1 MAGYRKGVIYTDL
14 IDDAVRK
21 GDYVQAARLEQ
32 ERNAKIDAEGL
43 SYEKTNRYA
52 NYLDQYETSGKKS
65 GYVNPYA
72 EQLDDAI
79 ADLQAS
85 RWEGWDKDNDESYSA
100 YRKAALREADRTQR
114 DVLAQYAQNT
124 GGIASS
130 AAITAASQAGDY
142 QRSTIADK
150 TQELYE
156 AAFNRYL
163 NEVQQ
168 KQQEVNMLMNAGQQA
183 ENQYYNRVNEAM
195 TRWQQLGYADAAV
208 DAVLG
213 VGIGTPTSDQ
223 RYTNWQTDMTERQY
237 ADELAAA
244 AAPRVVSAGGG
255 RGEEKEGFSLE
266 GLYAQ
271 RTKAEADYYLRQN
284 GITSA
289 SEVERFLGYWE
300 ENKGQVVYGDGISES
315 EWNRLMRGIREAT
328 VQGNVEGR
336 NALIAQFADRLSEE
350 QYNMLMDM
358 L

>member
-21 GDYVQAARLEQ
+21 GDYAQAARLEQ

-52 NYLDQYETSGKKS
+52 NYLDQYDTGSKKG

-72 EQLDDAI
+72 DQLEDAI

-85 RWEGWDKDNDESYSA
+85 RWEGWDKENDESYSA

-130 AAITAASQAGDY
+130 AAMTAASQAGDY

-168 KQQEVNMLMNAGQQA
+168 KQQEVSMLMNAGQQA

-244 AAPRVVSAGGG
+244 AAKRTPLLKKEDDTYESPNPGVNGGLSQS
-255 RGEEKEGFSLE
+255 EFTNL
-266 GLYAQ
+266 Q
-271 RTKAEADYYLRQN
+271 RTLKAAFDSGNAQLLNQIYQKYLSAMNTKQAEVVADLLERW
-284 GITSA
+284 SA
-289 SEVERFLGYWE
+289 AAG
-300 ENKGQVVYGDGISES
+300 
-315 EWNRLMRGIREAT
+315 
-328 VQGNVEGR
+328 
-336 NALIAQFADRLSEE
+336 
-350 QYNMLMDM
+350 
-358 L
+358 

>member
-1 MAGYRKGVIYTDL
+1 MAGYRQGVIYTDL
-14 IDDAVRK
+14 IDEAVKK
-21 GDYVQAARLEQ
+21 GDFAQAARLEQ

-43 SYEKTNRYA
+43 SYAKTNKYA
-52 NYLDQYETSGKKS
+52 NYLDTHDEGGKRS
-65 GYVNPYA
+65 GYESPYT
-72 EQLDDAI
+72 EQLNAAI

-85 RWEGWDKDNDESYSA
+85 KWEGWDKENDESYSA

-163 NEVQQ
+163 NEMQQ
-168 KQQEVNMLMNAGQQA
+168 KQQQVQTLMTADQMA

-195 TRWQQLGYADAAV
+195 SRWQQLGYADAEV
-208 DAVLG
+208 NAVLG

-223 RYTNWQTDMTERQY
+223 RYTNWQTEMTERQY

-244 AAPRVVSAGGG
+244 AAPKVVYSSGVGE
-255 RGEEKEGFSLE
+255 EEKEGFSLE

-271 RTKAEADYYLRQN
+271 RTKADADYYLRQN

-289 SEVERFLGYWE
+289 SEVKRYLEYWE
-300 ENKGQVVYGDGISES
+300 ENKGQITYGDGISES

-350 QYNMLMDM
+350 QYNTLMDM